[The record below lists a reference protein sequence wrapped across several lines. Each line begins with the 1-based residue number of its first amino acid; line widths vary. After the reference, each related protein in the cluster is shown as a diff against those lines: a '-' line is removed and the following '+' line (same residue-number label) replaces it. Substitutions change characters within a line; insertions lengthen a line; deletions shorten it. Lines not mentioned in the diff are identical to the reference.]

1 MDNKVS
7 DILALFLKEKKI
19 KHIFGIIGSANAHI
33 FDSITR
39 LNYTKIVCVHH
50 EQAATMAMQYYF
62 RTSGKISAALV
73 TAGAGSSNPI
83 TGVVAAWA
91 DSMPGIIISGQES
104 TKNISNFKKMR
115 MWGVQG
121 FDSTFMVSKVTKYAT
136 RLLEPKKIIYELEK
150 SLDIAQEGRPG
161 PVWIDIPMDVQ
172 GTIVNKKELKK
183 YKSKFSKKRN
193 EKLKS
198 IDLIKL
204 NNLIKN
210 SKRPVFWF
218 GNGVKLSKSESF
230 LHSIL
235 KKFPIPFFLSW
246 SAIDLINTNHKL
258 NFGRPGVYGNRASN
272 LILQN
277 SDLIIS
283 IGTRMSIPMIG
294 YSHEE
299 FARDAKI
306 IQVDIDKNELF
317 KIKNKKIL
325 GLNIDAKI
333 FFETLLYKK
342 TKKIDNKYL
351 SKWLLY
357 CNSTLKMFPHIE
369 KVAHADSNRFINS
382 YRFIDKLSNYYRKNE
397 CIVTDS
403 GTALL
408 SGHQVSKLKKN
419 QKMFTSQGLAEMGCG
434 LPGAI
439 GASFARNKGEIICLN
454 TDGSIMMNLQELQTI
469 DHYKLPIKVF
479 VFNNDGYLMIKH
491 TQKNLFSGRYSGVN
505 KKTDVSCP
513 DFKKIAGAFNMKY
526 YRIKSWEDFNKN
538 IPKIL
543 KEKQS
548 IICDVMMDPE
558 QYFYPK
564 LSTAFD
570 KNKKI
575 VSPPLEDLSPPIS
588 RNQLKKSMLIPL
600 HKKSLSIK

>member
-1 MDNKVS
+1 
-7 DILALFLKEKKI
+7 
-19 KHIFGIIGSANAHI
+19 
-33 FDSITR
+33 
-39 LNYTKIVCVHH
+39 
-50 EQAATMAMQYYF
+50 
-62 RTSGKISAALV
+62 
-73 TAGAGSSNPI
+73 
-83 TGVVAAWA
+83 
-91 DSMPGIIISGQES
+91 
-104 TKNISNFKKMR
+104 
-115 MWGVQG
+115 
-121 FDSTFMVSKVTKYAT
+121 
-136 RLLEPKKIIYELEK
+136 
-150 SLDIAQEGRPG
+150 
-161 PVWIDIPMDVQ
+161 
-172 GTIVNKKELKK
+172 
-183 YKSKFSKKRN
+183 
-193 EKLKS
+193 
-198 IDLIKL
+198 
-204 NNLIKN
+204 
-210 SKRPVFWF
+210 
-218 GNGVKLSKSESF
+218 
-230 LHSIL
+230 
-235 KKFPIPFFLSW
+235 
-246 SAIDLINTNHKL
+246 
-258 NFGRPGVYGNRASN
+258 
-272 LILQN
+272 
-277 SDLIIS
+277 
-283 IGTRMSIPMIG
+283 
-294 YSHEE
+294 
-299 FARDAKI
+299 
-306 IQVDIDKNELF
+306 
-317 KIKNKKIL
+317 
-325 GLNIDAKI
+325 
-333 FFETLLYKK
+333 
-342 TKKIDNKYL
+342 
-351 SKWLLY
+351 
-357 CNSTLKMFPHIE
+357 MFPHIE

>member
-1 MDNKVS
+1 MNNKVS
-7 DILALFLKEKKI
+7 DFLAFFLKEKKI

-50 EQAATMAMQYYF
+50 EQAATMAMQNYY
-62 RTSGKISAALV
+62 RASGKISAALV

-91 DSMPGIIISGQES
+91 DSVPGIIISGQES

-136 RLLEPKKIIYELEK
+136 RLFNPNNIIYELDK
-150 SLDIAQEGRPG
+150 CLDIAQKDRPG
-161 PVWIDIPMDVQ
+161 PVWIDIPMDIQ
-172 GTIVNKKELKK
+172 GTSVNKKKLKK
-183 YKSKFSKKRN
+183 YKPKIYKK
-193 EKLKS
+193 EDSLKN
-198 IDLIKL
+198 IDLIKI
-204 NNLIKN
+204 NKLIKN

-218 GNGVKLSKSESF
+218 GNGIKLSKSESF
-230 LHSIL
+230 LLRVL
-235 KKFPIPFFLSW
+235 KKYPIPFFLSW
-246 SAIDLINTNHKL
+246 SAVDLINTNHKL
-258 NFGRPGVYGNRASN
+258 NFGRPGIYGNRASN

-283 IGTRMSIPMIG
+283 IGARMSIPMIG

-299 FARDAKI
+299 FARNAKI
-306 IQVDIDKNELF
+306 IQVDIDKNELY
-317 KIKNKKIL
+317 KIRNKKIL
-325 GLNIDAKI
+325 RLKTDAKI
-333 FFETLLYKK
+333 FFKTLLN
-342 TKKIDNKYL
+342 KKIQKIDYKYL
-351 SKWLLY
+351 SEWMMY
-357 CNSTLKMFPHIE
+357 CNATFKKFPHIE
-369 KVAHADSNRFINS
+369 KIAHADKNNFINS

-469 DHYKLPIKVF
+469 DHYKLPIKTF
-479 VFNNDGYLMIKH
+479 IFNNDGYLMIKH
-491 TQKNLFSGRYSGVN
+491 TQKNLFSGRYSAVN

-513 DFKKIAGAFNMKY
+513 DFKKIAIAFNMKY
-526 YRIKSWEDFNKN
+526 YCIKNWLDFKKN
-538 IPKIL
+538 IPKLL
-543 KEKQS
+543 KEKKA

-588 RNQLKKSMLIPL
+588 RNELKKSMLIPL
-600 HKKSLSIK
+600 HKKSLSIED